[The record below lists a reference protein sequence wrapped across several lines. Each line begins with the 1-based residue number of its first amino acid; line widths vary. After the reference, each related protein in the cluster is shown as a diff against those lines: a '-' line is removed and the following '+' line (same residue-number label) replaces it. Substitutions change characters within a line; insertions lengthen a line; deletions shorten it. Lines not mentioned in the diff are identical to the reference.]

1 MISAYPAPTPEECEL
16 LDRAAS
22 WPGRTWGEFSPEIVQ
37 QLAASEG
44 VDFVTALLYHRLR
57 HSDEH
62 GRFIRAVENM
72 PEAPEPRR
80 HPGEM
85 TVAIVPGAFYAEHPE
100 TGADG
105 RFVHEAATRLGCRT
119 SLVPLLSFGPLRENA
134 RRLLDWLDRQ
144 PAQPMVLVSLSKGGA
159 EVRLA
164 LEDHSAADRFRHVV
178 AWINLSGVVRGT
190 AVVDWLVRHRL
201 NALGV
206 RLLFAW
212 KGYSYSA
219 LHELK
224 RWPGI
229 LHGDIQLPAE
239 LLAIHVYGFPLIRHL
254 SRPVARRGHRR
265 LASLG
270 PNDGGLSLLAD
281 LVGLPGRIYPV
292 WGADHYLRPAWDFDG
307 VLRRMFLYVA
317 EHRLASAF
325 ALGTGSERS

>member
-1 MISAYPAPTPEECEL
+1 MISVYPALTPEERAL

-22 WPGRTWGEFSPEIVQ
+22 WPGCAWGEVSPEIVQ

-44 VDFVTALLYHRLR
+44 IDFVTALLYHRLR
-57 HSDEH
+57 NSDEH
-62 GRFIRAVENM
+62 GRFIRAVESM
-72 PEAPEPRR
+72 PDTPEARR
-80 HPGEM
+80 LLRET

-105 RFVHEAATRLGCRT
+105 RFVREEATRLGCRT
-119 SLVPLLSFGPLRENA
+119 TFVPLLSFGPLRENA
-134 RRLLDWLDRQ
+134 QRLLDWLDRQ
-144 PAQPMVLVSLSKGGA
+144 PAQPIVLVSLSKGGA

-164 LEDHSAADRFRHVV
+164 LEDRSAAVRFKHVA

-201 NALGV
+201 HALGV

-212 KGYSYSA
+212 HGYSYSA
-219 LHELK
+219 LHEL
-224 RWPGI
+224 RRSREM
-229 LHGDIQLPAE
+229 LHGDFQLPAE
-239 LLAIHVYGFPLIRHL
+239 LLAIHVYGFPLLRHL
-254 SRPVARRGHRR
+254 SRPIARRGHRR
-265 LASLG
+265 LAPLG

-292 WGADHYLRPAWDFDG
+292 WGADHYLQPAWDVNG
-307 VLRRMFLYVA
+307 MLRPMFLYVA
-317 EHRLASAF
+317 EHRLASAL